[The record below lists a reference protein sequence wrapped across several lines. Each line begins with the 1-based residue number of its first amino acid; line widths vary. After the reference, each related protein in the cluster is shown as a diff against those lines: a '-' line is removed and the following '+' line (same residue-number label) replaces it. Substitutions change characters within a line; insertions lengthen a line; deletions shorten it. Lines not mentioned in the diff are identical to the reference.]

1 MKFILLF
8 VLVLFLQTG
17 CSPKIVKIPG
27 IPGIQGLRGDKGDK
41 GDKGDRGDKGDKGD
55 RGEHGKDGKSLSEEV
70 ITKVENILAKSNLE
84 NIVGL
89 EAYSFGLAPRITGFA
104 ILTNL
109 GNLYKLENKNTQTIG
124 KLIEFVSRVD
134 NKNDFISLSRTAYAD
149 DIKQYFT
156 AITQT
161 GEVYISSDLKRWENI
176 GNALIDKD

>member
-8 VLVLFLQTG
+8 ALALFVQTG

-27 IPGIQGLRGDKGDK
+27 IQGLKGEKGDKGGKGDK
-41 GDKGDRGDKGDKGD
+41 GDKGKD
-55 RGEHGKDGKSLSEEV
+55 GEDGKSVSKETIATL
-70 ITKVENILAKSNLE
+70 ENILERNNSE
-84 NIVGL
+84 NIVGS

-124 KLIEFVSRVD
+124 KLIEYVSKVD

-156 AITQT
+156 AVTKT
-161 GEVYISSDLKRWENI
+161 GEVYISSDLKKWENI
-176 GNALIDKD
+176 GNVLIDNN

>member
-8 VLVLFLQTG
+8 SLVLFVQTG
-17 CSPKIVKIPG
+17 CSPKIIK
-27 IPGIQGLRGDKGDK
+27 IPGIQGLKGEKGDKGERGEKGDKGDK
-41 GDKGDRGDKGDKGD
+41 GDKGKD
-55 RGEHGKDGKSLSEEV
+55 GKDGKSASKETIAKL
-70 ITKVENILAKSNLE
+70 ENILEMNNSE
-84 NIVGL
+84 NIVGS

-124 KLIEFVSRVD
+124 KLIEYVSRVD

-156 AITQT
+156 AVTKT
-161 GEVYISSDLKRWENI
+161 GEVYISSDLKKWENI
-176 GNALIDKD
+176 GNALIDND

>member
-8 VLVLFLQTG
+8 ALALFVQTG

-27 IPGIQGLRGDKGDK
+27 IQGLKGEKGDKGGKGDKGDK
-41 GDKGDRGDKGDKGD
+41 GDKGKD
-55 RGEHGKDGKSLSEEV
+55 GEDGKSVSKETIATL
-70 ITKVENILAKSNLE
+70 ENILERNNSE
-84 NIVGL
+84 NIVGS

-124 KLIEFVSRVD
+124 KLIEYVSKVD

-156 AITQT
+156 AVTKT
-161 GEVYISSDLKRWENI
+161 GEVYISSDLKKWENI
-176 GNALIDKD
+176 GNVLIDNN

>member
-8 VLVLFLQTG
+8 ALALFVQTG

-27 IPGIQGLRGDKGDK
+27 IQGLKGEKGDK
-41 GDKGDRGDKGDKGD
+41 GDKGEKGDKGDKGKD
-55 RGEHGKDGKSLSEEV
+55 GEDGKSVSKETIATL
-70 ITKVENILAKSNLE
+70 ENILERNNSE
-84 NIVGL
+84 NIVGS

-124 KLIEFVSRVD
+124 KLIEYVSKVD

-156 AITQT
+156 AVTKT
-161 GEVYISSDLKRWENI
+161 GEVYISSDLKKWENI
-176 GNALIDKD
+176 GNVLIDNN

>member
-8 VLVLFLQTG
+8 SLVLFVQIG
-17 CSPKIVKIPG
+17 CSPKIIK
-27 IPGIQGLRGDKGDK
+27 IPGIQGLKGDKGEKGLKGDKGDK
-41 GDKGDRGDKGDKGD
+41 GDKGKD
-55 RGEHGKDGKSLSEEV
+55 GEDGKSVSKET
-70 ITKVENILAKSNLE
+70 IAKIENILEKNNLE
-84 NIVGL
+84 NIVGS

-124 KLIEFVSRVD
+124 KLIEHVSRVD

-156 AITQT
+156 AVTKT
-161 GEVYISSDLKRWENI
+161 GEVYISSDLKKWENI
-176 GNALIDKD
+176 GNALIDND